1 MHASRSPPAELSIQ
15 PARVGLIQLEEN
27 GVTLRKAKR
36 ARPIL
41 DVRTELTDEELKV
54 RTNNSTWCANLICL
68 EATRMYYL
76 DKQNTI
82 RCELEI
88 KRFEKRQ
95 VDLIHTLLW
104 DAPGSGKASTPG
116 PTSKAELH

>member
-1 MHASRSPPAELSIQ
+1 MS
-15 PARVGLIQLEEN
+15 
-27 GVTLRKAKR
+27 RKAKR

-54 RTNNSTWCANLICL
+54 SVGTSKSRTYLICL

-88 KRFEKRQ
+88 KRLEKRQ

-104 DAPGSGKASTPG
+104 DAPGSGKASTAG
-116 PTSKAELH
+116 LTSEAKLH